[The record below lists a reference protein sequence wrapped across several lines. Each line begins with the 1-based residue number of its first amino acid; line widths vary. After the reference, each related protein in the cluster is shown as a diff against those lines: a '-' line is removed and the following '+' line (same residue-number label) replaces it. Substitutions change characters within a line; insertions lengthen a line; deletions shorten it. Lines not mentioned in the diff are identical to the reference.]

1 MEFDQL
7 KLVGG
12 LSAFFLLFGF
22 GCWLLL
28 QTATMGDGPA
38 DADFFGELC
47 IVTPASGTKPL
58 TPCIACVA
66 LSHQLVSQT
75 LTLGPTAFALPGISA
90 YAEPLTIGEQP

>member
-12 LSAFFLLFGF
+12 MSAFFLLLGF

-38 DADFFGELC
+38 GADFFGELC
-47 IVTPASGTKPL
+47 IVAPASSTKPL

-75 LTLGPTAFALPGISA
+75 LTLGPAALALPGISA
-90 YAEPLTIGEQP
+90 YTEPLSLGDPQ

>member
-1 MEFDQL
+1 MKFDQL

-28 QTATMGDGPA
+28 QTATMGDSPA

-47 IVTPASGTKPL
+47 ITPASSTKSL

-66 LSHQLVSQT
+66 LSNQLVSQT
-75 LTLGPTAFALPGISA
+75 LTLGPAALALPGISA
-90 YAEPLTIGEQP
+90 YAEPFTIGEQQ